1 MHLFDPVLADM
12 LLPQTSWADSVRMK
26 LSVMA
31 VDMSRHIV
39 FISLLRYV
47 VILVRVLFLRLGS
60 PQ

>member
-39 FISLLRYV
+39 FI
-47 VILVRVLFLRLGS
+47 
-60 PQ
+60 Q